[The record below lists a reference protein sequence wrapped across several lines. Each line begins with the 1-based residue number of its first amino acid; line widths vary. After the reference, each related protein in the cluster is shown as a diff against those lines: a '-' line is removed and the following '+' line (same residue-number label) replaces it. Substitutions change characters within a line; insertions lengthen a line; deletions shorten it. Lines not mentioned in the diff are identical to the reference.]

1 LPELPFNKKMIL
13 DLYIIF
19 YGTFDER
26 TTKHISKYKRI
37 GYSMQEK
44 KLFAAISSSLV
55 VSIMIFVIIG
65 TATVMFASA
74 QQQPTNATGT
84 AEHTEGEAGGTTVRD
99 STAVLLAGQTIPG
112 GSFIHLYDSTPDA
125 IATGH
130 VAAKIPCDENSNATL
145 TILTGSA
152 PNLQPA
158 ELELLPELST
168 PGGLCLYHADLASE
182 QGGNLTTDIAIQ
194 NPGEDDVELP
204 ATSTVVIGVNKVFPG
219 AAEEHESVGAAT
231 AGNSTQ

>member
-1 LPELPFNKKMIL
+1 MVHSTNVLQNIL
-13 DLYIIF
+13 VSIKEQLQYA
-19 YGTFDER
+19 R
-26 TTKHISKYKRI
+26 
-37 GYSMQEK
+37 K

-125 IATGH
+125 ISTGH
-130 VAAKIPCDENSNATL
+130 VAAKIPCNEASNATL

-168 PGGLCLYHADLASE
+168 AGELCLYHADLASE
-182 QGGNLTTDIAIQ
+182 QGGNMTTDIAIQ
-194 NPGEDDVELP
+194 NPGEEDVELP
-204 ATSTVVIGVNKVFPG
+204 ATSTVVIGVNKILPG
-219 AAEEHESVGAAT
+219 AAEEHHETEEAAT

>member
-1 LPELPFNKKMIL
+1 M
-13 DLYIIF
+13 
-19 YGTFDER
+19 
-26 TTKHISKYKRI
+26 
-37 GYSMQEK
+37 
-44 KLFAAISSSLV
+44 
-55 VSIMIFVIIG
+55 MIFVTIG
-65 TATVMFASA
+65 TTTVMFASA
-74 QQQPTNATGT
+74 QQQSTNATGT
-84 AEHTEGEAGGTTVRD
+84 AAEHTEGEAGGTTVRD
-99 STAVLLAGQTIPG
+99 STAVLLAGETIPG

-130 VAAKIPCDENSNATL
+130 VAAKIPCDDNSNATL

-182 QGGNLTTDIAIQ
+182 QGGNMTTDIAIQ

-204 ATSTVVIGVNKVFPG
+204 ATSTVVIGVNNVLPG
-219 AAEEHESVGAAT
+219 AAEEHESEEAAI

>member
-1 LPELPFNKKMIL
+1 
-13 DLYIIF
+13 
-19 YGTFDER
+19 
-26 TTKHISKYKRI
+26 
-37 GYSMQEK
+37 MQEN
-44 KLFAAISSSLV
+44 KLLATTIPTLVVTMMIFATIGTTTSMFAA
-55 VSIMIFVIIG
+55 
-65 TATVMFASA
+65 A
-74 QQQPTNATGT
+74 QQPTNATGT
-84 AEHTEGEAGGTTVRD
+84 AAEHTEAGGTAVRD
-99 STAVLLAGQTIPG
+99 STAILLAGQTIPG

-152 PNLQPA
+152 PNVQPT

-168 PGGLCLYHADLASE
+168 PGELCLYHADLASE

-194 NPGEDDVELP
+194 NAGEEDVELP
-204 ATSTVVIGVNKVFPG
+204 ATSTVVIGVNKVLPG
-219 AAEEHESVGAAT
+219 AAEEHEEEAATAT

>member
-1 LPELPFNKKMIL
+1 
-13 DLYIIF
+13 
-19 YGTFDER
+19 
-26 TTKHISKYKRI
+26 
-37 GYSMQEK
+37 MQEK
-44 KLFAAISSSLV
+44 KLFATIFSVLLV
-55 VSIMIFVIIG
+55 SMMIFVTIG

-74 QQQPTNATGT
+74 QQQSTNATGT
-84 AEHTEGEAGGTTVRD
+84 AAEHTEGEAGGTTVRD
-99 STAVLLAGQTIPG
+99 STAVLLAGETIPG

-130 VAAKIPCDENSNATL
+130 VAAKIPCDDNSNATL

-182 QGGNLTTDIAIQ
+182 QGGNMTTDIAIQ

-204 ATSTVVIGVNKVFPG
+204 ATSTVVIGVNNVLPG
-219 AAEEHESVGAAT
+219 AAEEHESEEAAI

>member
-1 LPELPFNKKMIL
+1 
-13 DLYIIF
+13 
-19 YGTFDER
+19 
-26 TTKHISKYKRI
+26 
-37 GYSMQEK
+37 MQEK
-44 KLFAAISSSLV
+44 KIFGTIFSVLV
-55 VSIMIFVIIG
+55 ASMMIFVTIG
-65 TATVMFASA
+65 TSTMMFASA

-84 AEHTEGEAGGTTVRD
+84 AAEHTEGEAGGTTVRD
-99 STAVLLAGQTIPG
+99 STAVLLAGETIPG

-130 VAAKIPCDENSNATL
+130 VAAKIPCNEASNATL

-168 PGGLCLYHADLASE
+168 AGELCLYHADLASE
-182 QGGNLTTDIAIQ
+182 QGGNMTTDIAIQ
-194 NPGEDDVELP
+194 NPGEEDVELP
-204 ATSTVVIGVNKVFPG
+204 ATSTVVIGVNKILPG
-219 AAEEHESVGAAT
+219 AAEEHHETEEAAT

>member
-1 LPELPFNKKMIL
+1 
-13 DLYIIF
+13 
-19 YGTFDER
+19 
-26 TTKHISKYKRI
+26 
-37 GYSMQEK
+37 MQEK
-44 KLFAAISSSLV
+44 KIFATIFSVLV
-55 VSIMIFVIIG
+55 VSMMIFVTIG
-65 TATVMFASA
+65 TSTMMFASA

-84 AEHTEGEAGGTTVRD
+84 AAEHTEGEAGGTTVRD
-99 STAVLLAGQTIPG
+99 STAVLLAGETIPG

-130 VAAKIPCDENSNATL
+130 VAAKIPCNEASNATL

-168 PGGLCLYHADLASE
+168 AGELCLYHADLASE
-182 QGGNLTTDIAIQ
+182 QGGNMTTDIAIQ
-194 NPGEDDVELP
+194 NPGEEDVELP
-204 ATSTVVIGVNKVFPG
+204 ATSTVVIGVNKVLPG
-219 AAEEHESVGAAT
+219 AAEEHHETEEAAT